1 MAEKRM
7 ARKQQA
13 QQMRARI
20 QSVALDLFNKEGFEN
35 VSVEE
40 IAQAAGCSVGNI
52 YHYFKSKDELAIQLT
67 DNVDRLYL
75 ELEQEYKKDT
85 VRTAKE
91 KLLDFIGQTLRI
103 SSEEEVLY
111 KSFIQGL
118 KYPEQGA
125 LKDGGKRVYHRMLRE
140 MVAECQRE
148 GSISDAYSAAE
159 IAQQLVVLHR
169 GMLFEWRIYEHKFDL
184 VQRGV
189 TLGQILLRGL
199 EK

>member
-40 IAQAAGCSVGNI
+40 IAQAVGCSVGNI

-148 GSISDAYSAAE
+148 GSISDAYSAAD

-169 GMLFEWRIYEHKFDL
+169 GMLFEWRIYESKFDL
-184 VQRGV
+184 VERGK
-189 TLGQILLRGL
+189 TMAAALLQGMR
-199 EK
+199 